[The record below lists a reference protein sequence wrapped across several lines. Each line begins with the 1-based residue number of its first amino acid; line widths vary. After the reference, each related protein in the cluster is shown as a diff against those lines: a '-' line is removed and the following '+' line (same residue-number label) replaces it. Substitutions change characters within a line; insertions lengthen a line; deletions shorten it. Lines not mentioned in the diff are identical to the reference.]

1 MGNRESEDERRGE
14 GLHGAGRVRERGAGW
29 TWVRSTLPLTS
40 KGNGHHR
47 DGRGFA
53 GEDRGFGDDRILADG
68 AEGEFLI
75 VFGDD
80 VAGEDAAVLGVNRDE
95 LVGFLDLFAGVDDR
109 REDVVKVG
117 TVRAGFLVQAEVRVQ
132 AAENP

>member
-1 MGNRESEDERRGE
+1 
-14 GLHGAGRVRERGAGW
+14 
-29 TWVRSTLPLTS
+29 
-40 KGNGHHR
+40 
-47 DGRGFA
+47 
-53 GEDRGFGDDRILADG
+53 LADG

>member
-1 MGNRESEDERRGE
+1 
-14 GLHGAGRVRERGAGW
+14 
-29 TWVRSTLPLTS
+29 
-40 KGNGHHR
+40 
-47 DGRGFA
+47 
-53 GEDRGFGDDRILADG
+53 LADE

-117 TVRAGFLVQAEVRVQ
+117 TVRSGFLVPAEVRVQ